1 MQNILEDLKT
11 ENNFAFGDLYK
22 NNFHK
27 ISKFVK
33 SNSGNE
39 QDAED
44 LFQEAMIILVE
55 KLREDYFQ
63 LTASID
69 TYVYAICKNLWYK
82 KLRDNNFELTLD
94 DIHSKVFME
103 SISYSIEKEKNYTE
117 KLKYFITQ
125 ITDHCSRMIH
135 DIFFKEKAI
144 EDIQK
149 DYGYTTKHNA
159 QNQKHKC
166 VEQIRRVKAQEK
178 KKKKNSVG

>member
-1 MQNILEDLKT
+1 MQNLIEDLKT
-11 ENNFAFGDLYK
+11 ENNFAFGELYK
-22 NNFHK
+22 NTFHK

-33 SNSGNE
+33 SNSGNQ

-44 LFQEAMIILVE
+44 LFQDAMLVLVE
-55 KLREDYFQ
+55 KLREDDFK

-69 TYVYAICKNLWYK
+69 TYIYAICKNLWYK
-82 KLRDNNFELTLD
+82 KLRDDTFKLSID
-94 DIHSKVFME
+94 DLNSTEFME
-103 SISYSIEKEKNYTE
+103 SIHFSIEKEKTYME

-135 DIFFKEKAI
+135 DIFFNEKAI

-149 DYGYTTKHNA
+149 DYGYTTRHNA

-166 VEQIRRVKAQEK
+166 VEQIRKVKAQEK
-178 KKKKNSVG
+178 KEKK